1 MEFGKPFRKKSATV
15 FLAKIVA
22 LCKCYGLAVGV
33 IVGLVSTLNPSVG
46 AAMRSGFGLVDW
58 LMCLSPLLFLLQWF
72 FWRPDRKAW
81 MGSETYQIASVAMA
95 AFISG
100 ASYAAGLIVH
110 INISISY
117 PEYDR
122 SHSSTLCYLYVLKL
136 LSFVVIGV
144 YFSWQALS
152 MNLNSRVVIKGE
164 RSAAPVDS
172 TVGF

>member
-1 MEFGKPFRKKSATV
+1 M
-15 FLAKIVA
+15 
-22 LCKCYGLAVGV
+22 
-33 IVGLVSTLNPSVG
+33 GLVSALSPSVG
-46 AAMRSGFGLVDW
+46 AVMRSGFGLVDS

-81 MGSETYQIASVAMA
+81 MGSETHQIGSAALA

-100 ASYAAGLIVH
+100 ASYAAALIVH

-122 SHSSTLCYLYVLKL
+122 SNSSTLSYLYVLKL
-136 LSFVVIGV
+136 LSFVAIGV

-152 MNLNSRVVIKGE
+152 MTSNSRVAIKGE
-164 RSAAPVDS
+164 RSADPEDP
-172 TVGF
+172 TVVASGSDIC